1 MEIEKILEKFKEAII
16 GEVKAE
22 LREFKVTVT
31 GQLEGYKVALEAMNG
46 RMSAIETDIR
56 DLRRTLE
63 NTNKRI
69 DDTNKRI
76 DDTNMRID
84 ETNRKVDEL
93 RDEIRK
99 NTDRIDETNKRID
112 ETNKRIAQL
121 YLELSDIRGDL
132 REALSRKE
140 IIDDVLIRVQRLEK
154 KVLAA

>member
-22 LREFKVTVT
+22 LREFKATVT

-46 RMSAIETDIR
+46 RMSAIEADIR

-76 DDTNMRID
+76 DDTNLRID
-84 ETNRKVDEL
+84 ETNRKIDELRVEL

-112 ETNKRIAQL
+112 QL
-121 YLELSDIRGDL
+121 YLELSDIKGDL

-140 IIDDVLIRVQRLEK
+140 IIDDVLIRVQRLEE